1 MKTILIASLCA
12 FWAASFSLASVDA
25 IGIGVAEGIVAAG
38 ALAVVQ
44 SLVAMLF
51 AWCGICAVLGERQ
64 KDGVVQNL
72 ARLAVAGAAIV
83 FAAMVVAGE
92 SAMSGGSSVTAQFA
106 ALGVTYLVMKAEMV
120 HDLSPRSPVRMED
133 PARQMAR
140 SAARGTVL
148 AHLSGRRVTAEND
161 A

>member
-12 FWAASFSLASVDA
+12 FWAVSFSLACVHA
-25 IGIGVAEGIVAAG
+25 IGVGVAEGDIGAA

-51 AWCGICAVLGERQ
+51 AWCGVSAVLGERR

-72 ARLAVAGAAIV
+72 ARLAVAGAAIAL
-83 FAAMVVAGE
+83 AAMVLVGE
-92 SAMSGGSSVTAQFA
+92 SAMSGGSVAAQFA

-120 HDLSPRSPVRMED
+120 HDLSPLSPVRMED

-140 SAARGTVL
+140 SAASGTVL